1 MTSGAGVE
9 PSCPSEP
16 PLEESNPS
24 AQELGDNVTH
34 WGSLW
39 AALLLPASR
48 LYGVSRRRL
57 LQYSRVSVF
66 ITLLLLGSRIELEYH
81 QLHEAYT
88 HKRTAGG
95 RQRPNKIGYKIT
107 LTTWNR
113 GLCYKLCSS
122 LLHAIRSLRSSC
134 QQRMVF
140 LWWQDVYS

>member
-1 MTSGAGVE
+1 MTSDAGVE
-9 PSCPSEP
+9 PRCPSQP
-16 PLEESNPS
+16 PLEESNPN
-24 AQELGDNVTH
+24 AQELGDNVTR
-34 WGSLW
+34 WGSLRP
-39 AALLLPASR
+39 ALPVPASR
-48 LYGVSRRRL
+48 PYGVSRRRL

-88 HKRTAGG
+88 HKCTAGG
-95 RQRPNKIGYKIT
+95 RQRPSKIGCKIT
-107 LTTWNR
+107 LTIRNR